1 MDKELGRY
9 KKKVADQQK
18 LIKQLQ
24 AENQELVDEVKT
36 TKLSMDCILA
46 AVATQHGKEE
56 TEDGERLGWSLRI
69 RVLDMLG
76 MFETYQVQAR
86 KDGEDIVIGVCKRE
100 TM

>member
-36 TKLSMDCILA
+36 TRLSMDCILA
-46 AVATQHGKEE
+46 AIATQHGREE
-56 TEDGERLGWSLRI
+56 TEDGEILGWSLRI

-76 MFETYQVQAR
+76 MFKTYQVQAR

>member
-24 AENQELVDEVKT
+24 AENRELEEQEEKTRLTVDC
-36 TKLSMDCILA
+36 LLA

-56 TEDGERLGWSLRI
+56 TEDGECLGWSLRV
-69 RVLDMLG
+69 RVLDMLD
-76 MFETYQVQAR
+76 MFKTYQVQAR
-86 KDGEDIVIGVCKRE
+86 RDGEDIVIGVCKRE

>member
-24 AENQELVDEVKT
+24 AENQELVELEEITRV
-36 TKLSMDCILA
+36 SMDCILA

-56 TEDGERLGWSLRI
+56 TEDGECLGWSLRI

-76 MFETYQVQAR
+76 MIETYQVQAR